1 VANACESDSD
11 FHSPKMLLYTMALVQ
26 DLDIN
31 ERRAYD
37 EAKYRSVAYNRNE
50 RDVEQSKVP

>member
-1 VANACESDSD
+1 
-11 FHSPKMLLYTMALVQ
+11 MLLYTMALVQ

-37 EAKYRSVAYNRNE
+37 EAKYRSVAYSRNE
-50 RDVEQSKVP
+50 RDVEQSKLP

>member
-1 VANACESDSD
+1 
-11 FHSPKMLLYTMALVQ
+11 MLLYTMALVQ

-37 EAKYRSVAYNRNE
+37 EAKHRSVAYNRNE